1 MEAPKYFGWVFFFF
15 FLINRKTCTE
25 SDCLPLKEAK
35 LFIIRWCMV
44 IKVTHSPNQFPV
56 SYSIFCSFWFWEEDL
71 CLFAIVTFS
80 HLKITHNSWPPY
92 KQLNKVKAST
102 ISYHTFTMVFNLK
115 CMHGDFNVG
124 HVVSWWWYRWM
135 LFWIWEQT
143 IISYN

>member
-1 MEAPKYFGWVFFFF
+1 MTKYHGSPKIFWLSFFFF

-25 SDCLPLKEAK
+25 SDCRPLKEAQ

-92 KQLNKVKAST
+92 KQLNKVEAST
-102 ISYHTFTMVFNLK
+102 MCYHNFTMIL
-115 CMHGDFNVG
+115 
-124 HVVSWWWYRWM
+124 
-135 LFWIWEQT
+135 I
-143 IISYN
+143 